1 VRSGLTGARWQTTVV
16 RHLEERSGLDRPT
29 ALREMTR
36 RYVENARTGTPVHT
50 WPTS

>member
-16 RHLEERSGLDRPT
+16 HHLEERSGLDRPT